1 MNIEIRKANV
11 KDIRIIFNFIK
22 KLADFEKSPKEVT
35 TNPDLIKKKIFQKNS
50 NIFSLIA
57 LNNDKPVGFVV
68 YFFNYSTW
76 TGKKG
81 LYIEDLFIDPEIR
94 RCGVG
99 SRIMKSLSKIAINN
113 DCARMEFNVLD
124 WNEDAIKFYQ
134 KFNAKPMKG
143 WTIFRI
149 ERNSIEAII

>member
-11 KDIRIIFNFIK
+11 KDIGIIFNFIK

-124 WNEDAIKFYQ
+124 WNKDAIKFYQ
-134 KFNAKPMKG
+134 KFNAKPIKG

-149 ERNSIEAII
+149 ERSSLEAII

>member
-11 KDIRIIFNFIK
+11 KDIGIIFNFIK

-99 SRIMKSLSKIAINN
+99 SKIMKSLSKIAINN

>member
-11 KDIRIIFNFIK
+11 KDIGIIFNFIK

-35 TNPDLIKKKIFQKNS
+35 TNPHLIKKKIFQKNS

>member
-11 KDIRIIFNFIK
+11 KDIGIIFNFIK

-35 TNPDLIKKKIFQKNS
+35 TNPHLIKKKIFQKNS

-57 LNNDKPVGFVV
+57 LNNDEPVGFVV

>member
-11 KDIRIIFNFIK
+11 KDIGIIFNFIK
-22 KLADFEKSPKEVT
+22 KLADFEKSPKEVI

>member
-11 KDIRIIFNFIK
+11 KDIGIIFNFIK

-57 LNNDKPVGFVV
+57 LNNDEPVGFVV

-99 SRIMKSLSKIAINN
+99 SKIMKSLSKIAINN

-149 ERNSIEAII
+149 ESNSIEAII

>member
-11 KDIRIIFNFIK
+11 KDIGIIFNFIK

-35 TNPDLIKKKIFQKNS
+35 PNPHLIKKKIFQKNS

>member
-1 MNIEIRKANV
+1 MNIEIRKAN
-11 KDIRIIFNFIK
+11 IGIIFNFIK

-35 TNPDLIKKKIFQKNS
+35 TNPHLIKKKIFQKNS

>member
-11 KDIRIIFNFIK
+11 KDIGIIFNFIK

-35 TNPDLIKKKIFQKNS
+35 TNPHLIKKKIFQKNS

-124 WNEDAIKFYQ
+124 WNKDAIKFYQ
-134 KFNAKPMKG
+134 KFNAKPIKG

-149 ERNSIEAII
+149 ERSSLEAII

>member
-11 KDIRIIFNFIK
+11 KDIGIIFNFIK

-35 TNPDLIKKKIFQKNS
+35 TNPHLIKKKIFQKNS

-99 SRIMKSLSKIAINN
+99 SRIMKSLSKIAIKN

>member
-11 KDIRIIFNFIK
+11 KDIGIIFNFIK

-35 TNPDLIKKKIFQKNS
+35 TNPHLIKKKIFQKNS

-81 LYIEDLFIDPEIR
+81 LYIEDLFMDPEIR

-124 WNEDAIKFYQ
+124 WNKDAIKFYQ
-134 KFNAKPMKG
+134 KFNAKPIKG

-149 ERNSIEAII
+149 ERSSLEAII

>member
-11 KDIRIIFNFIK
+11 KDIGIIFNFIK
-22 KLADFEKSPKEVT
+22 KLADFEKSPKEVI

-99 SRIMKSLSKIAINN
+99 SKIMKSLSKIAINN

>member
-11 KDIRIIFNFIK
+11 KDIGIIFNFIK
-22 KLADFEKSPKEVT
+22 KLIDFEKSPKEVI

>member
-11 KDIRIIFNFIK
+11 KDIGIIFNFIK

-81 LYIEDLFIDPEIR
+81 LYIEDLFIDLEIR

-99 SRIMKSLSKIAINN
+99 SKIMKSLSKIAINN

-134 KFNAKPMKG
+134 KFNAKPIKG

>member
-11 KDIRIIFNFIK
+11 KDIGIIFNFIN
-22 KLADFEKSPKEVT
+22 KLADFEKSPKEVI

>member
-11 KDIRIIFNFIK
+11 KDIGIIFNFIK

>member
-11 KDIRIIFNFIK
+11 KDIGIIFNFIK

-124 WNEDAIKFYQ
+124 WNKDAIKFYQ

>member
-11 KDIRIIFNFIK
+11 KDIGIIFNFIK

-81 LYIEDLFIDPEIR
+81 LYVEDLFIDPEIR

-99 SRIMKSLSKIAINN
+99 SKIMKSLSKIAINN

-149 ERNSIEAII
+149 ESNSIEAII